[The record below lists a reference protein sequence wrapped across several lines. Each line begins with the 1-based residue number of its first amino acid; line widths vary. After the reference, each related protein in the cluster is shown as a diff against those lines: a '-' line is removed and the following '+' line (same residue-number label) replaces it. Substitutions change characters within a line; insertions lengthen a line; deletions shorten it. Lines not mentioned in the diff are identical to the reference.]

1 MYNSLLETFIT
12 AADCGS
18 LSKAAEK
25 LFLSPT
31 AVMKQLNLL
40 ENHLNLKLIERT
52 NHGVRLTECG
62 ESIYR
67 DAKFMIS
74 YSQKA
79 VERAREIAGKKC
91 QVIRVGTSMLN
102 PCKPFMDIWF
112 KLSDRF
118 PNFKIQIVPFEDDH
132 RGILSVIERIG
143 TDFDF
148 IIGVCDSAMWLDRCN
163 FLKLGAAKKCVA
175 VPMGHRLA
183 ARRRLKIS
191 DLHGETLMMVRRG
204 DSPTNDRLRDFLER
218 EHPQICIEDTEQ
230 FYDIS
235 VFNRC
240 AQTGKVLLNLECWKD
255 VHPSLVTVPVE
266 WDYAIPYGILYP
278 MKAEGE
284 ILGFL
289 GEIEGHFSSEK
300 K

>member
-148 IIGVCDSAMWLDRCN
+148 IIGVCDSAMCLDRCN
-163 FLKLGAAKKCVA
+163 F
-175 VPMGHRLA
+175 
-183 ARRRLKIS
+183 RLKIS

-240 AQTGKVLLNLECWKD
+240 AETGNVLLNLECWKD

-266 WDYAIPYGILYP
+266 WYYAIPYGILYP
-278 MKAEGE
+278 MRAEGE